1 MNAPNIH
8 PSSTWPRVCAAMRRA
23 ALHLIPPHDD
33 EAERAAARDAA
44 ARFQESAA
52 DSLRRAAL
60 LYAQAG
66 DLDAA
71 RRASA
76 MLDALA

>member
-1 MNAPNIH
+1 MIAPNAH
-8 PSSTWPRVCAAMRRA
+8 PFSNWQAVRA
-23 ALHLIPPHDD
+23 AIRAASLALIPPHDD

-52 DSLRRAAL
+52 DSLRRAEL

-66 DLDAA
+66 NLDAA
-71 RRASA
+71 RRARA
-76 MLDALA
+76 ALENL